1 MRDLSNE
8 INKFS
13 QEKLRTYDMIMDCE
27 SPNDFKR
34 LAVKLG
40 ANMRDKNHI
49 CITHKNGDVTS
60 ISCTPGKKISL
71 FKTQNEFVDIYCL
84 EKSNYKNEKRR
95 EIKNNRNNDLNN
107 KNSKNSKN
115 SKKNKKK

>member
-1 MRDLSNE
+1 MRDLTDQ

-13 QEKLRTYDMIMDCE
+13 PEKLNTYNMIMNCV
-27 SPNDFKR
+27 SPNDFKK

-84 EKSNYKNEKRR
+84 GKSNYKNEKRR
-95 EIKNNRNNDLNN
+95 EIKNNRDNIKNN
-107 KNSKNSKN
+107 KNSR
-115 SKKNKKK
+115 KNKKK

>member
-8 INKFS
+8 LNNFS
-13 QEKLRTYDMIMDCE
+13 QEKLNTYNMIMNCV
-27 SPNDFKR
+27 SPNDFKK

-40 ANMRDKNHI
+40 ADMRDKNHI

-84 EKSNYKNEKRR
+84 GKSNYKNEKRR
-95 EIKNNRNNDLNN
+95 EIKNNRNNNN
-107 KNSKNSKN
+107 K
-115 SKKNKKK
+115 SKKNKKNK

>member
-13 QEKLRTYDMIMDCE
+13 PEKLRTYDMIMNCV
-27 SPNDFKR
+27 SPNDFKK

-40 ANMRDKNHI
+40 ADMRDKNHI

-84 EKSNYKNEKRR
+84 GKSNYKNEKRR
-95 EIKNNRNNDLNN
+95 EIKNNRDNKNN
-107 KNSKNSKN
+107 KKST
-115 SKKNKKK
+115 KKTKKK